1 MRKHNATLSAR
12 SADGES
18 AAASAKAAGF
28 FTVDW
33 SRNVMITV
41 AVDGASAN
49 HSSGGG
55 GGVTSSSHVVAAT
68 GLTNCSACTFDD
80 MCKAADSP
88 GDCHWCEMPT
98 DHGGKSYCE
107 VKGKLCRR
115 GGGGGG
121 DSGTSMLNDHEVDG
135 RLVAAVRAAA
145 ASAGVSSEDDAD
157 VEPVLVSEVALPSQ
171 LLMRTYLLPN
181 EAGLMVEEHA
191 WWRHLPAAMKQ
202 AGLANART
210 YF

>member
-12 SADGES
+12 SAATAPT
-18 AAASAKAAGF
+18 AAASAAAAF
-28 FTVDW
+28 FTIDW

-41 AVDGASAN
+41 TVDGPSAN
-49 HSSGGG
+49 HSSDSS
-55 GGVTSSSHVVAAT
+55 GVTSSSSHVVAAM

-145 ASAGVSSEDDAD
+145 ASAGVSSEDDAG
-157 VEPVLVSEVALPSQ
+157 VEPVFVSEVALPSQ

>member
-1 MRKHNATLSAR
+1 M
-12 SADGES
+12 
-18 AAASAKAAGF
+18 AAASAAAAAF
-28 FTVDW
+28 FTIDW

-41 AVDGASAN
+41 TVDGPSAN
-49 HSSGGG
+49 HSSG
-55 GGVTSSSHVVAAT
+55 VTSSSSHVVAAT

-98 DHGGKSYCE
+98 GHGGKSYCE

-135 RLVAAVRAAA
+135 RLAAAVRAAA
-145 ASAGVSSEDDAD
+145 ASAGVNSEDDAD
-157 VEPVLVSEVALPSQ
+157 VEPVFVSEVALPSQ